1 MGDKI
6 DHHPR
11 LQIESGDVDPRN
23 RDAELSPMKV
33 DRTQHDAFQKLQDLL
48 METRAQ
54 LARALDEADELQAW
68 DDNEVRFL
76 LAL

>member
-1 MGDKI
+1 
-6 DHHPR
+6 
-11 LQIESGDVDPRN
+11 
-23 RDAELSPMKV
+23 MKV